1 MKESKIYLLSGLM
14 FVLVSAGIWLKT
26 ETKGTLD
33 KGQYSYADVKTLDL
47 SKSYTFAEEKV
58 PMDNWDALERLEREL
73 LVNAYWHS
81 NTLLMIKKSKRY
93 FPFIEQILKEQGLP
107 DDLKYIVAAESS
119 FAYATSPSGAK
130 GLWQMMNATAKD
142 YSLEVNE
149 DVDERN
155 HLEKSTFAAC
165 KMLGRLKEKFGTWS
179 LAAAAYNMGPAGLQ
193 KEMNNQRAVDYYEL
207 NLNTET
213 LRYVLRLIA
222 IKEVMQHPDQYGFAT
237 DDGPLYKPLNK
248 YTEVSVDSSVS
259 NWGDFAKSFGVNYRM
274 LKIYNPWLISNGLQN
289 SSKKKYL
296 IKLPKE

>member
-1 MKESKIYLLSGLM
+1 MKQSKIYLLSGLA
-14 FVLVSAGIWLKT
+14 FVLVSAGIALKN
-26 ETKGTLD
+26 ETIGTLD

-47 SKSYTFAEEKV
+47 NKTYMFADEKV

-93 FPFIEQILKEQGLP
+93 FPIIEQILKEQGLP
-107 DDLKYIVAAESS
+107 EDLKYIVAAESS
-119 FAYATSPSGAK
+119 FTNATSPSGAK

-142 YSLEVNE
+142 
-149 DVDERN
+149 ERN
-155 HLEKSTFAAC
+155 HVEKSTYAAT
-165 KMLGRLKEKFGTWS
+165 KMLGKLKTKFGTWS

-193 KEMNNQRAVDYYEL
+193 KEMNNQRATDYYEL
-207 NLNTET
+207 NLSTET

-222 IKEVMQHPDQYGFAT
+222 IKEVMQSPEKYGFAT
-237 DDGPLYKPLNK
+237 DDGPLYKPLDK
-248 YTEVSVDSSVS
+248 YSEVEVDSTVS

-289 SSKKKYL
+289 PSKKKYI